1 MGGAILRAA
10 MRLAA
15 RTVMLILPVS
25 FLLSCGGSAPR
36 PANDETRPPPS
47 AGGSFLDSLE
57 ERTFRYFWELSD
69 PRTGLTPDRAP
80 TPSFVSV
87 GAVGFALTA
96 YPIGVERGYVTRV
109 ASAERT
115 LRTLRFFW
123 EAPQDSAVAGST
135 GYRGFFYHFLD
146 PGTGS
151 RFQDVELST
160 MDTALLLGGA
170 LFCGSYFDGAS
181 SREESIRALAD
192 SIYDRVDWRWAQT
205 RPPTIALG
213 WKPEEGFLPYDW
225 RGYDEAMLLHI
236 LALGST
242 RHRPT
247 GDVWSEWLKG
257 YRWGS
262 FEGYEYVGFAPLFG
276 HQYTHCWID
285 FRGIRD
291 GYMRERGIDYFENS
305 RRAAYAQRA
314 YAKSNPGAWSG
325 YGADCW
331 GLSAC
336 DGPLD
341 RTVEIDGRPR
351 EFHTYWAR
359 GASFTEVS
367 DDGTISPS
375 SVAASIA
382 FAPEIVLPTLQVMRE
397 RFGERLFS
405 KYGFVDALNPT
416 LKLPIDVHHGR
427 VDPAL
432 GWFDTDY
439 LGIDEGPTL
448 IMIENYRSRLI
459 WDTMR
464 RNPNIVRGLRAAG
477 FAGGWLDSIRT
488 PR

>member
-1 MGGAILRAA
+1 
-10 MRLAA
+10 
-15 RTVMLILPVS
+15 
-25 FLLSCGGSAPR
+25 
-36 PANDETRPPPS
+36 
-47 AGGSFLDSLE
+47 
-57 ERTFRYFWELSD
+57 
-69 PRTGLTPDRAP
+69 
-80 TPSFVSV
+80 
-87 GAVGFALTA
+87 
-96 YPIGVERGYVTRV
+96 
-109 ASAERT
+109 
-115 LRTLRFFW
+115 
-123 EAPQDSAVAGST
+123 
-135 GYRGFFYHFLD
+135 
-146 PGTGS
+146 
-151 RFQDVELST
+151 
-160 MDTALLLGGA
+160 
-170 LFCGSYFDGAS
+170 
-181 SREESIRALAD
+181 
-192 SIYDRVDWRWAQT
+192 
-205 RPPTIALG
+205 
-213 WKPEEGFLPYDW
+213 
-225 RGYDEAMLLHI
+225 
-236 LALGST
+236 
-242 RHRPT
+242 
-247 GDVWSEWLKG
+247 
-257 YRWGS
+257 
-262 FEGYEYVGFAPLFG
+262 
-276 HQYTHCWID
+276 
-285 FRGIRD
+285 
-291 GYMRERGIDYFENS
+291 MRERGIDYFENS
-305 RRAAYAQRA
+305 RRAVYAQQAYAR
-314 YAKSNPGAWSG
+314 SNPMEWSG
-325 YGADCW
+325 YGEDCW